1 MFNLLKSDLY
11 RLVHGKMLWVVTA
24 IVVALSILAAVAM
37 YAVSSPEFLSMSASA
52 MDMTVTACDDETAG
66 GSAAGG
72 ESAGSGTDS
81 EPAGTEAGG
90 QAAPGVSVEA
100 AVEAAEDAVEEA
112 AEAGEGAAPGS
123 ASAELWALV
132 EESPQALSEA
142 DFEGVSREM
151 RTFATPADMLGDS
164 VVSGGLLTL
173 VVALVTAL
181 FCAQDFTTR
190 FARNLVMDRRGRVR
204 YYGGKIVRG
213 GVLAAFVVAVVSLV
227 SVVSFAAAGFTYGD
241 MNSPADLLAF
251 FGLTWLVVFAYGCSA
266 AVIVW
271 ISRSAGAGV
280 AWAIVVCSGFLGA
293 MAGQVLLLLG
303 TAVPWLGALEP
314 WLLASCVQALG
325 SNAGT
330 LLSGPAAAPLTMVP
344 VAVQVL
350 LVGAIVAG
358 LCSALALGVL
368 RKRDV

>member
-1 MFNLLKSDLY
+1 MFNLMKSDLY
-11 RLVHGKMLWVVTA
+11 RLVHGKMLWVVTVV
-24 IVVALSILAAVAM
+24 VVALSILAAVAM

-52 MDMTVTACDDETAG
+52 TAEGSAG
-66 GSAAGG
+66 GGERAGA
-72 ESAGSGTDS
+72 ES
-81 EPAGTEAGG
+81 GG
-90 QAAPGVSVEA
+90 QSVPGASLGA
-100 AVEAAEDAVEEA
+100 TADTAVETAEDAMEEA

-204 YYGGKIVRG
+204 YYGGKIVLV
-213 GVLAAFVVAVVSLV
+213 GVLAAFFVAVVSLV

>member
-1 MFNLLKSDLY
+1 MFNLMKSDLY
-11 RLVHGKMLWVVTA
+11 RLVHGKMLWVVTVV
-24 IVVALSILAAVAM
+24 VVALSILAAVAM

-52 MDMTVTACDDETAG
+52 MDMTVTACDDETAE
-66 GSAAGG
+66 GSAGGG
-72 ESAGSGTDS
+72 ERAGAES
-81 EPAGTEAGG
+81 GG
-90 QAAPGVSVEA
+90 QSVPGASLGA
-100 AVEAAEDAVEEA
+100 TADTAVETAEDAMEEA

-204 YYGGKIVRG
+204 YYGGKIVLV
-213 GVLAAFVVAVVSLV
+213 GVLAAFFVAVVSLV

>member
-1 MFNLLKSDLY
+1 MFNLMKSDLY
-11 RLVHGKMLWVVTA
+11 RLVHGKMLWVVTVV
-24 IVVALSILAAVAM
+24 VVALSILAAVAM

-52 MDMTVTACDDETAG
+52 MDMTVTACDDETAE
-66 GSAAGG
+66 GSAGGG
-72 ESAGSGTDS
+72 ERAGAES
-81 EPAGTEAGG
+81 GG
-90 QAAPGVSVEA
+90 QSVPGASLGA
-100 AVEAAEDAVEEA
+100 TADTAVETAEDAMEEA

-204 YYGGKIVRG
+204 YYGGKIVLV
-213 GVLAAFVVAVVSLV
+213 GVLAAFFVAVVSLV

-330 LLSGPAAAPLTMVP
+330 LLSGPAVAPLTMVP

>member
-1 MFNLLKSDLY
+1 M
-11 RLVHGKMLWVVTA
+11 
-24 IVVALSILAAVAM
+24 
-37 YAVSSPEFLSMSASA
+37 
-52 MDMTVTACDDETAG
+52 
-66 GSAAGG
+66 
-72 ESAGSGTDS
+72 
-81 EPAGTEAGG
+81 
-90 QAAPGVSVEA
+90 
-100 AVEAAEDAVEEA
+100 EEA

-204 YYGGKIVRG
+204 YYGGKIVLV
-213 GVLAAFVVAVVSLV
+213 GVLAAFFVAVVSLV

-358 LCSALALGVL
+358 LCSALALGEL
-368 RKRDV
+368 RTLDV

>member
-1 MFNLLKSDLY
+1 MFNLMKSDLY
-11 RLVHGKMLWVVTA
+11 RLVHGKMLWVVTVV
-24 IVVALSILAAVAM
+24 VVALSILAAVAM

-52 MDMTVTACDDETAG
+52 MDMTVTACDDETAE
-66 GSAAGG
+66 GSAGGG
-72 ESAGSGTDS
+72 ERAGAES
-81 EPAGTEAGG
+81 GG
-90 QAAPGVSVEA
+90 QSVPGVSLGA
-100 AVEAAEDAVEEA
+100 TADTAVETAEDAMEEA

-204 YYGGKIVRG
+204 YYGGKIVLV
-213 GVLAAFVVAVVSLV
+213 GVLAAFFVAVVSLV

>member
-52 MDMTVTACDDETAG
+52 MDMTVTACDDETAE
-66 GSAAGG
+66 GSAGGG
-72 ESAGSGTDS
+72 ERAGAES
-81 EPAGTEAGG
+81 GG
-90 QAAPGVSVEA
+90 QSVPGASLGATADA

-204 YYGGKIVRG
+204 YYGGKIVLV
-213 GVLAAFVVAVVSLV
+213 GVLAAFFVAVVSLV